1 MLNLELAI
9 STAQHL
15 PTELTVSLAIKLNYI
30 FKCPRLVALMHS
42 KKIKPRNGPRANCC
56 DKIHNR
62 KRPFFSVSALGKSTI
77 LLVKN
82 AILSEQCGIVSQVGG
97 NKMEIVTS

>member
-1 MLNLELAI
+1 MGQGQVVVTRFTIGN
-9 STAQHL
+9 
-15 PTELTVSLAIKLNYI
+15 SL
-30 FKCPRLVALMHS
+30 
-42 KKIKPRNGPRANCC
+42 
-56 DKIHNR
+56 
-62 KRPFFSVSALGKSTI
+62 FFSVSALGKSTI